1 MSFELIETLK
11 KSKLIALD
19 FLIKQQ
25 ANRRKNEYLLKD
37 IVGFLTVYPTRPC
50 LSVYLDLMK
59 LPQPKEIAILHKPP
73 EDEEPFSNSTHIVK
87 VTSSIFRSIVDDSY
101 IFDVNLNLKY
111 YLIVKNGVPNALL
124 KKEIATMFHQLSISE
139 EYPLHIWKATGIDRK
154 PTHFLRCKSSCTFYG
169 NGWGVTVTFCPDAV
183 LRVTGWV
190 GMETFVAWDTGAP
203 FIITT
208 GTPPLLFTPKRSKIK
223 FETEIEELEDFIT
236 K

>member
-1 MSFELIETLK
+1 M
-11 KSKLIALD
+11 
-19 FLIKQQ
+19 
-25 ANRRKNEYLLKD
+25 
-37 IVGFLTVYPTRPC
+37 
-50 LSVYLDLMK
+50 
-59 LPQPKEIAILHKPP
+59 
-73 EDEEPFSNSTHIVK
+73 
-87 VTSSIFRSIVDDSY
+87 
-101 IFDVNLNLKY
+101 NLNLKY
-111 YLIVKNGVPNALL
+111 YLIVKNGVPDALL

-139 EYPLHIWKATGIDRK
+139 EYLLHIWKATGIDRK

-223 FETEIEELEDFIT
+223 FERKSKNLKILLQHNVFT
-236 K
+236 KKKQNPPHIYRRTLFSNKIACTSIDLVFTLI